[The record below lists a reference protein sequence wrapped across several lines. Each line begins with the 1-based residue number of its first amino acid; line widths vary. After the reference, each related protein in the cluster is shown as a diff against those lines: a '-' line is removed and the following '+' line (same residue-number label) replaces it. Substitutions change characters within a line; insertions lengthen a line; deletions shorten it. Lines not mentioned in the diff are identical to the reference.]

1 MAEDIIFRSA
11 PFGGFNKEDVLAYI
25 NDIKSE
31 ADACARKCAQLEKEI
46 EDAQTEKANAQRLL
60 EEKTEEL
67 ESAAALKDA
76 VCAELDEKNEQL
88 KEIAASLAAAQN
100 ELEEVKSEKSCAD
113 KGMLDEKDKLI
124 AELELAIRAVKSEN
138 AALAEENRLIKESAV
153 KANEEEYA
161 QTAVGN
167 AIIDARRFA
176 DTIIGETEA
185 KIDDISLKARSASDS
200 ARAKIGELND
210 SISRF
215 AADIAAVIE
224 SANADTAALD
234 NDINA
239 FSEFFTTIKQ
249 EIGGYV
255 SPLDKE

>member
-25 NDIKSE
+25 NDIKAES
-31 ADACARKCAQLEKEI
+31 DACARRCAQLENEI
-46 EDAQTEKANAQRLL
+46 KDAQEAKITAQKLL
-60 EEKTEEL
+60 EEKSEEL

-88 KEIAASLAAAQN
+88 KAIAASLASAQN
-100 ELEEVKSEKSCAD
+100 ELAETKAENAAAD
-113 KGMLDEKDKLI
+113 SGALDEKDRLI
-124 AELELAIRAVKSEN
+124 AELELAIRAVKAEN
-138 AALAEENRLIKESAV
+138 AAFADENRQLKENTV
-153 KANEEEYA
+153 KPDEEEYA

-176 DTIIGETEA
+176 DTIIGETED
-185 KIDDISLKARSASDS
+185 KIDDISSRARNAVDAAQS
-200 ARAKIGELND
+200 KIRELNE
-210 SISRF
+210 SIGRF
-215 AADIAAVIE
+215 AAEIAAVIE

-234 NDINA
+234 NDIKA
-239 FSEFFTTIKQ
+239 FAEFFTTIKQ